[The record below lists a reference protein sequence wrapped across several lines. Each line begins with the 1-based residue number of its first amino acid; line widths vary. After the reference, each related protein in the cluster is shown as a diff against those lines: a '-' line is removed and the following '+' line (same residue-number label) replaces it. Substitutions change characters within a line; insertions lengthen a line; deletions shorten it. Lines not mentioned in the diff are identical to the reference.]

1 MKDNLFK
8 ELIKRIYDV
17 YDSITSWEKDVE
29 AFREYEHKTSETA
42 KERSITKSFKKRDI
56 LE

>member
-17 YDSITSWEKDVE
+17 YESITSWEKDVE
-29 AFREYEHKTSETA
+29 EFRNHERESLKTR
-42 KERSITKSFKKRDI
+42 KE
-56 LE
+56 

>member
-17 YDSITSWEKDVE
+17 YDNITSWEKEVE
-29 AFREYEHKTSETA
+29 AFKEHEREAPETR
-42 KERSITKSFKKRDI
+42 KE
-56 LE
+56 

>member
-17 YDSITSWEKDVE
+17 YDNITSWEKDVE
-29 AFREYEHKTSETA
+29 EFRNHEREAPKTR
-42 KERSITKSFKKRDI
+42 KE
-56 LE
+56 

>member
-17 YDSITSWEKDVE
+17 YDNITSWEKDVE
-29 AFREYEHKTSETA
+29 EFRNHERKTTETQ
-42 KERSITKSFKKRDI
+42 KE
-56 LE
+56 